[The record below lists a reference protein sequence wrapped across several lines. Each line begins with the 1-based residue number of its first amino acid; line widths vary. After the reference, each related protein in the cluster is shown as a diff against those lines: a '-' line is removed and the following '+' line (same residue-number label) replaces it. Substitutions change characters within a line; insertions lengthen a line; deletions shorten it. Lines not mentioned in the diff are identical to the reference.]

1 MKTLALLAA
10 TVAAIGLVPA
20 AQAAGDEG
28 DRVFRDT
35 YRELVETNTTLSS
48 GSCTLA
54 AERMAHRLAEA
65 GVPADGLHL
74 FVVDEHPDEGGL
86 LAVYPGNGAKEPI
99 LLMAHIDV
107 VEADPED
114 WAHDPFVLGEEDGVF
129 HGRGVAD
136 DKAQAAIFTDM
147 LVRFAQEGYRPSRTI
162 KLALTCG
169 EESNGAFNGAQWLAA
184 ERRDLIDAAFALNEG
199 GGGDVDKS
207 GVVVTQSVQVGE
219 KIFANFELTA
229 RNPGGHSA
237 SPRPDNAIYEL
248 ADALKKVEAI
258 RFPVQF
264 TDVTRR
270 SFIETG
276 ERLGG
281 AQGAAYIALV
291 NDPLDEDA
299 DAIVS
304 QSAYARSNSRTTC
317 VATTLT
323 GGHAR
328 NALAQKAVANVNCR
342 IFPGNAI
349 ADIRQ
354 TLVDAIGNPDIEVT
368 LLEPIRPDFEV
379 PPLDPSVIGPME
391 ALVAQH
397 YPHAKFTVAMSNGY
411 TDSAF
416 TNAAGIPTYGIPGL
430 YCGQDGCGAHG
441 VNERI
446 PVAAVMRAR
455 SFLTDLVRAYAD

>member
-1 MKTLALLAA
+1 MKTHALLAA
-10 TVAAIGLVPA
+10 AAAAIAIPHA
-20 AQAAGDEG
+20 AQAADGGGQDAFLG
-28 DRVFRDT
+28 T
-35 YRELVETNTTLSS
+35 YRELVETDTTLSS

-54 AERMAHRLAEA
+54 AQRMAGRLAEA
-65 GVPADGLHL
+65 GVPAANLHL
-74 FVVDEHPDEGGL
+74 FAVDEHPEEGGL
-86 LAVYPGNGAKEPI
+86 VAIYPGSGEGAV

-114 WAHDPFVLGEEDGVF
+114 WERDPFTFIEENGVF

-147 LVRFAQEGYRPSRTI
+147 LVRFAKEGYRPTSTI
-162 KLALTCG
+162 KMALTCG
-169 EESNGAFNGAQWLAA
+169 EETNGAFNGMEWLTR
-184 ERRDLIDAAFALNEG
+184 ERRDLIDAGFALNEG
-199 GGGDVDKS
+199 GGGDLDKS

-219 KIFANFELTA
+219 KIFANFELIA

-237 SPRPDNAIYEL
+237 APRPDNAIYAL
-248 ADALKKVEAI
+248 ADALRKVEAI

-270 SFIETG
+270 SFMESG
-276 ERLGG
+276 VRLGG
-281 AQGAAYIALV
+281 EKGDAIIALAR
-291 NDPLDEDA
+291 DPGDEAA
-299 DAIVS
+299 DEIVS
-304 QSAYARSNSRTTC
+304 ADPYLRGNSRTTC
-317 VATTLT
+317 VATTLN

-328 NALAQKAVANVNCR
+328 NALAQKAVANINCR

-349 ADIRQ
+349 KDIQ
-354 TLVDAIGNPDIEVT
+354 QVLIDAIGNPDIAVT
-368 LLEPIRPDFEV
+368 LLEPIRPSFDV
-379 PPLDPSVIGPME
+379 PPLDPAVIGPME
-391 ALVAQH
+391 QMVAAH
-397 YPHAKFTVAMSNGY
+397 YPHAKFTVSMSNGY

-430 YCGQDGCGAHG
+430 YSGPGGSGAHG

-455 SFLTDLVRAYAD
+455 AFLTDLVRAYAD